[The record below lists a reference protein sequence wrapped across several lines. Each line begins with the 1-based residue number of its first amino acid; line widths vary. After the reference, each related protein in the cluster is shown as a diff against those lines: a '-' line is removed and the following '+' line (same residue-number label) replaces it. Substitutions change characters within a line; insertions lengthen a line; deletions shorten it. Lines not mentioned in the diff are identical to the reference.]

1 MGLER
6 THQVL
11 EKTEKRTRSI
21 RNLEQKAEKTFG
33 LFSIYAF
40 SEEIDKMYRK
50 KKEAEN
56 TLISRDSGRSF

>member
-40 SEEIDKMYRK
+40 SEEIDKMYRRK
-50 KKEAEN
+50 KKPK
-56 TLISRDSGRSF
+56 IH